1 MFYNIEEMGVVL
13 KYLSRP
19 EEFVLLVLCQIEG
32 EAYGNNIRKELAEI
46 TGKYWS
52 IGSVYVPLDRLENK
66 GLVKSYTGKAT
77 PERGGRAKRCYK
89 ITKDGLKSLAELQK
103 THKSLWSK
111 MPELSFEKD
120 K

>member
-1 MFYNIEEMGVVL
+1 MIL

-19 EEFVLLVLCQIEG
+19 EEFVLLTIYQIEG
-32 EAYGNNIRKELAEI
+32 EAYGNNIRKQLTET

-66 GLVKSYTGKAT
+66 GYVKSYTGKAT
-77 PERGGRAKRCYK
+77 AERGGRAKRCYE
-89 ITKDGLKSLAELQK
+89 ITKEGFERLVEIQNTNKIF
-103 THKSLWSK
+103 WNK
-111 MPELSFEKD
+111 MPDLSFEKN

>member
-1 MFYNIEEMGVVL
+1 MK

-19 EEFVLLVLCQIEG
+19 EEFVLLVLYQIEG
-32 EAYGNNIRKELAEI
+32 EAYGNNIRKKLAEV

-66 GLVKSYTGKAT
+66 GLVKSFTGKIT
-77 PERGGRAKRCYK
+77 PERGGRAKRCYE
-89 ITKDGLKSLAELQK
+89 ITKGGLERLAELQK
-103 THKSLWSK
+103 AHNTLWSK
-111 MPELSFEKD
+111 MPNLSFGED